1 MAKFYRT
8 EDRTVLLELFGAGS
22 SVENLKNLKANTTDA
37 AVEKH
42 VPVVTQ
48 EGNKIT
54 VAVSSVEHPM
64 LPEHYIMGVYIETKN
79 GGQLHKFQPG
89 DTPKATFTL
98 ADGDEFVAAY
108 EYCNLHGLWKDKQ
121 EFAGVRLLACGN
133 YYFTD
138 KFLLYYI
145 LSLDLSMISYYNTVS
160 TKSYFFYERNFL

>member
-64 LPEHYIMGVYIETKN
+64 LPEHFIQWIYVETEN
-79 GGQLHKFQPG
+79 GGLFKELKPG
-89 DTPKATFTL
+89 EAPAATFAL
-98 ADGDEFVAAY
+98 GDDKPVAVY
-108 EYCNLHGLWKDKQ
+108 EYCNLHGLWK
-121 EFAGVRLLACGN
+121 A
-133 YYFTD
+133 
-138 KFLLYYI
+138 
-145 LSLDLSMISYYNTVS
+145 DL
-160 TKSYFFYERNFL
+160 

>member
-108 EYCNLHGLWKDKQ
+108 EYTWITRLYLVLIELKLKSLQLSVRKELHQSPLTQ
-121 EFAGVRLLACGN
+121 H
-133 YYFTD
+133 
-138 KFLLYYI
+138 
-145 LSLDLSMISYYNTVS
+145 SS
-160 TKSYFFYERNFL
+160 

>member
-79 GGQLHKFQPG
+79 GGQL
-89 DTPKATFTL
+89 PKSF
-98 ADGDEFVAAY
+98 
-108 EYCNLHGLWKDKQ
+108 NK
-121 EFAGVRLLACGN
+121 FAGLKQPEPPEKIYPISVASEQG
-133 YYFTD
+133 
-138 KFLLYYI
+138 
-145 LSLDLSMISYYNTVS
+145 LDTS
-160 TKSYFFYERNFL
+160 T